1 MKSSESGG
9 TRPRMIASRRLCQ
22 LAEPSPRDPIAIVT
36 TLPSAGRDAAQD
48 SSSLGGGNDEGPRAC
63 RALPAPTAGSP
74 TQRPGAEAGQRMA
87 GARGSRRQVSWAAR
101 DNRGTVRAGIF
112 TLCGP
117 YNGWEAGLGGEKERS
132 DKFARGAQADWAMIL
147 LISFRAALAAGAST
161 RPQEPG
167 RERGRKKWSSTS
179 RTTLETTG
187 DTREGA
193 WAAGARRG
201 SRFSRFEGAV
211 STGALA
217 GPPTVQ
223 VNLRWA
229 LPGLGSA
236 RAPGRPRVA
245 PARPPP
251 TPGGRPCVGS
261 GAGGGPSTSPAS
273 SATRG
278 TAGTVPEESARY
290 PRTGAGAS
298 QRAREQCRY
307 TRRGDELQ
315 KQSHHRPRLS
325 AWQVPQE
332 LWRTTNGEGGGGI
345 GGSER
350 VRSQGGLKIFS
361 DVRGGEE
368 RHDSKQEREGEA
380 RRRSGALQLG
390 PWSRRPGKRIGSTTC
405 MVGGQGWGRR
415 RRRREGETVG
425 GSRASKQASK
435 HQRQFAT
442 AQHSAKTSLE
452 RKHDGGPDISFSSS
466 SSLVSCKQPVQD
478 REVQYEYSRYSM
490 IGNGEGGDWS
500 ASVRRNTPGTHGVQ
514 KHQALSE
521 HGSARRRPGWP
532 VVEPK
537 KRRSPEG
544 CANFQHARSLSLI
557 INQAWHGM
565 ARRRT
570 PTHPPTPQNQEAAG
584 PSRDAGGQQRTYAFS
599 LVPGPLFVRGR
610 LVLLLSS
617 PPRRLLPFSNTHEY
631 CILGTAGVRARRAHP
646 M

>member
-1 MKSSESGG
+1 
-9 TRPRMIASRRLCQ
+9 
-22 LAEPSPRDPIAIVT
+22 
-36 TLPSAGRDAAQD
+36 
-48 SSSLGGGNDEGPRAC
+48 
-63 RALPAPTAGSP
+63 
-74 TQRPGAEAGQRMA
+74 MA

-325 AWQVPQE
+325 AWQVPQVSHSAACPCVIATAPNSIPRQINPSAHVTSVGT
-332 LWRTTNGEGGGGI
+332 LAHDQRRGWRRNWR
-345 GGSER
+345 ER
-350 VRSQGGLKIFS
+350 ESQVTGRVKNILRCE
-361 DVRGGEE
+361 RGRRASRLET
-368 RHDSKQEREGEA
+368 REGE
-380 RRRSGALQLG
+380 RGS
-390 PWSRRPGKRIGSTTC
+390 PPIG
-405 MVGGQGWGRR
+405 
-415 RRRREGETVG
+415 
-425 GSRASKQASK
+425 
-435 HQRQFAT
+435 
-442 AQHSAKTSLE
+442 
-452 RKHDGGPDISFSSS
+452 
-466 SSLVSCKQPVQD
+466 
-478 REVQYEYSRYSM
+478 
-490 IGNGEGGDWS
+490 
-500 ASVRRNTPGTHGVQ
+500 
-514 KHQALSE
+514 
-521 HGSARRRPGWP
+521 
-532 VVEPK
+532 
-537 KRRSPEG
+537 
-544 CANFQHARSLSLI
+544 
-557 INQAWHGM
+557 
-565 ARRRT
+565 RT
-570 PTHPPTPQNQEAAG
+570 PAWSMVYALLGCNVQG
-584 PSRDAGGQQRTYAFS
+584 RTM
-599 LVPGPLFVRGR
+599 PWG
-610 LVLLLSS
+610 
-617 PPRRLLPFSNTHEY
+617 
-631 CILGTAGVRARRAHP
+631 
-646 M
+646 